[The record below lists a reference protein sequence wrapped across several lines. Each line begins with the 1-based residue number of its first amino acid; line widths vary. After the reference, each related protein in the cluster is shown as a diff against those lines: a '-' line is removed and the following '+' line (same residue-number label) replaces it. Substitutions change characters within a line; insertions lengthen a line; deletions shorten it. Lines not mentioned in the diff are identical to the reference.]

1 MSNPYDQNPEQPYGQ
16 NPYGDQNP
24 PGQQP
29 PYGQYPYQGGYG
41 APAPQ
46 PHPQATAIL
55 VLGILGI
62 VVCGIAA
69 VVALVMGNKALK
81 EIDANPA
88 AYNNRQTVVI
98 GRILGIVGVVIWA
111 ISLVIIVIYL
121 IFFGVLI
128 ANTPQ

>member
-1 MSNPYDQNPEQPYGQ
+1 MSNPYDQNPGPYGQ

-41 APAPQ
+41 APGPQ

-62 VVCGIAA
+62 VLCGIAG

-111 ISLVIIVIYL
+111 ISLVLIIIYL

-128 ANTPQ
+128 ANAPQ